1 MPPPPTPPPLT
12 PPPLWLLLFQV
23 YEIEAETMP
32 LGPNNPHGVGFDV
45 SERLLQTEQE
55 AQRNVAPERSRVW
68 KVRRHAAARTCPPAR
83 LPSLPA
89 CLPACGARSHAHAR
103 APPPLPHPHPLA
115 TQIANPGSINPL
127 TGKPVAWKLMPMATP
142 PMLAHPTSSHQT
154 RGAFAT
160 KHLWVTPYT
169 ENEMN
174 PAGGERALE
183 GAGAG
188 AAANS
193 CAVAAPCAR
202 RPPQPIRCA
211 HLPPPPALPLQTTPS
226 TPTQSRTRG
235 WWSGRAPTAA
245 WPTRTWWCGTRLG

>member
-1 MPPPPTPPPLT
+1 
-12 PPPLWLLLFQV
+12 
-23 YEIEAETMP
+23 MP

-211 HLPPPPALPLQTTPS
+211 HLPPPPPPPPRRKHPPPPPRPRAEQGVGGVDARQPPRGRRGRGGVAHVWADPCGAPRGLP
-226 TPTQSRTRG
+226 RHARG
-235 WWSGRAPTAA
+235 V
-245 WPTRTWWCGTRLG
+245 CG